1 MLQKKTDK
9 LNYKNGSGKGEREME
24 REGVRERGSG
34 EGHGERV
41 RTPIGT
47 CSSGYRHTR
56 LNCTFLVH
64 LDCMSSENKKTSL
77 ICSKRR
83 TEKARSGI

>member
-9 LNYKNGSGKGEREME
+9 LNYRNGRGRGEREGQRE
-24 REGVRERGSG
+24 REKREG
-34 EGHGERV
+34 EGGVGEGNGEGV

-47 CSSGYRHTR
+47 CSSGYRHIR

-64 LDCMSSENKKTSL
+64 LD
-77 ICSKRR
+77 
-83 TEKARSGI
+83 

>member
-9 LNYKNGSGKGEREME
+9 LNYRNGRGRGEREGQRE
-24 REGVRERGSG
+24 REKG
-34 EGHGERV
+34 EGGVGEGDGEGGVGEGNGEGV

-47 CSSGYRHTR
+47 CSSGYRHIR

-64 LDCMSSENKKTSL
+64 LDCMSSENKKP
-77 ICSKRR
+77 
-83 TEKARSGI
+83 A